1 MPEDWW
7 PESIIVVAKTDEYE
21 LGFAITKDGFEYIE
35 ASIRLNIDGLRFALW
50 QAKHDP
56 EIRKRTGLE

>member
-1 MPEDWW
+1 MSELPPMPEDWW

-35 ASIRLNIDGLRFALW
+35 ASIRLNIDGLLM
-50 QAKHDP
+50 Q
-56 EIRKRTGLE
+56 